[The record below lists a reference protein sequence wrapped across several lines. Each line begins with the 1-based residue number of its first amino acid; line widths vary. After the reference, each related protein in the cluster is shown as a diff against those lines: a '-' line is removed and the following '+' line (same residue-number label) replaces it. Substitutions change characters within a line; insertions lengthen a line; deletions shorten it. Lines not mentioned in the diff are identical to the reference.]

1 MSQAASHRSPIANTV
16 RTRTGCNPCR
26 RRKKKC
32 DEGKPECAACVR
44 LGIRCEITRP
54 SFHFV
59 NGTTSSFRDHRT
71 IRRQATPEHRSPIAF
86 QRNHIEIAEPSSTYG
101 VDRAGVCSSF
111 PTPDSVTPAEQLLSL
126 ARSPPVPWSLQ
137 AITPSA
143 SEQSV
148 SIRAGTDGT
157 PSHYGS
163 GGFNHASVCATRSD
177 LASSPWN
184 STSTSTPTAEFS
196 QGRQIDTRYEP
207 VSSLEAWFSSFVDLP
222 PLTVDSL
229 EDGTVIDTEALEAEM
244 EDEFYEMQENLYL
257 QYWRKDMLGKLPM
270 PYKQIE
276 YLLDACPALRP
287 SIISL
292 SACDMAQVRIEVRSR
307 TIDTRKDWFYAPNA
321 THQTHGRRYYNIAKR
336 ELAELDYD
344 REDKASILAVL
355 LLFVLVESHIGS
367 FHGAAFHH
375 HAIEHLLS
383 AHYSACQS
391 SAFGRGLISVWTALR
406 AHSWSYRIPFTLL
419 DFNKTLLELGVNI
432 SIVLDPFEARAEAVV
447 VNMLQSWRLSLMML
461 FERYTGRGDMESIS
475 SQCCRDVYR
484 RTKPPVMRPPWTP
497 KTLIED
503 ENNASLLNEERQR
516 LDAWHTAL
524 PLSQLPI
531 ESFSSANGG
540 RPSADLRYSSAI
552 QDLKFQSHQAAINYA
567 YYVVARILQSEAAM
581 DEYLSMKPQ
590 CDYPEQGHSETN
602 HWLLTLLRVIAG
614 MDIAACAQQS
624 YYYVSL
630 LEIVKICRLRL
641 PQYSSALCRLADEL
655 VQEFT
660 DHCMIYDGP
669 VLISNF
675 RNELKEIEEQKILSK
690 DLFYIMPQN
699 SPDTKK
705 QPSCNRAS
713 AAPIMVYGRD
723 RITGKLFCGY
733 ISPKNEVR

>member
-1 MSQAASHRSPIANTV
+1 MAVDSATRESQNALLV
-16 RTRTGCNPCR
+16 
-26 RRKKKC
+26 C
-32 DEGKPECAACVR
+32 DSGFVAKSLDLAFTSSMALPHLSETTEPSDGKLR
-44 LGIRCEITRP
+44 QRINLQYRFREITWKSLNP
-54 SFHFV
+54 HL
-59 NGTTSSFRDHRT
+59 H
-71 IRRQATPEHRSPIAF
+71 
-86 QRNHIEIAEPSSTYG
+86 
-101 VDRAGVCSSF
+101 
-111 PTPDSVTPAEQLLSL
+111 SVTPAEQLLSL

-157 PSHYGS
+157 PSQYGS
-163 GGFNHASVCATRSD
+163 SGFSHASVCATRSD
-177 LASSPWN
+177 LASSPWT
-184 STSTSTPTAEFS
+184 STSTSTPTAELS
-196 QGRQIDTRYEP
+196 QGRHLDTRDEP
-207 VSSLEAWFSSFVDLP
+207 VSPLEAWFSSFVDLP
-222 PLTVDSL
+222 PITVNSL
-229 EDGTVIDTEALEAEM
+229 EDTVIDSEPLEAEI

-257 QYWRKDMLGKLPM
+257 KYWRKDMLGKLPA

-276 YLLDACPALRP
+276 YLVDDCPALRP
-287 SIISL
+287 SIIAL
-292 SACDMAQVRIEVRSR
+292 SACDMAQVRIQVRSR
-307 TIDTRKDWFYAPNA
+307 TIDTHKDWFYGPNA
-321 THQTHGRRYYNIAKR
+321 KHQTYGRRYYNIAKR

-355 LLFVLVESHIGS
+355 LLFVLIESHIGS

-383 AHYSACQS
+383 SHYSACQS

-419 DFNKTLLELGVNI
+419 DFKKTLLELGINI
-432 SIVLDPFEARAEAVV
+432 RIVLDPFEARAEAVV

-484 RTKPPVMRPPWTP
+484 RIQSPMKGPPWTP
-497 KTLIED
+497 KTPIED
-503 ENNASLLNEERQR
+503 ENYESFLHEERQK
-516 LDAWHTAL
+516 LDAWHAAL
-524 PLSQLPI
+524 PLSHLPI

-540 RPSADLRYSSAI
+540 RPSPDLKYPSAS
-552 QDLKFQSHQAAINYA
+552 QCLKFQNYQAAINYA

-581 DEYLSMKPQ
+581 DEYLSMKPH
-590 CDYPEQGHSETN
+590 CEYPEQLNSETN
-602 HWLLTLLRVIAG
+602 HWLLILLRIISG
-614 MDIAACAQQS
+614 MDIVACAQQS

-630 LEIVKICRLRL
+630 LEIIKICRLRL

-660 DHCMIYDGP
+660 DHCMVYDGP
-669 VLISNF
+669 VLIPSF
-675 RNELKEIEEQKILSK
+675 RKELGEIEEQKMLSK
-690 DLFYIMPQN
+690 DLFYIMPRN

-705 QPSCNRAS
+705 QPSCSRAP
-713 AAPIMVYGRD
+713 AAPVMVYGRD
-723 RITGKLFCGY
+723 RITGRLFCGY
-733 ISPKNEVR
+733 ISPKNELR